1 MKGVDWGT
9 LYDSYKDETL
19 DPAKIEEEI
28 EKLILDDDV
37 THKPGIYPYILIREE
52 KHLNIRKFTENMKQK
67 VYEKQNGKC
76 KKCNKNFDIGDME
89 ADHIT
94 PWVEGGKTNEDNC
107 QLLCKDDNRR
117 KSSK

>member
-9 LYDSYKDETL
+9 LYNSYKDETL

-37 THKPGIYPYILIREE
+37 TKKSGIYPYILTREE

-67 VYEKQNGKC
+67 VYEKQNRKC
-76 KKCNKNFDIGDME
+76 RICNESFDIKDMD

-94 PWVEGGKTNEDNC
+94 PWIEGGKTNEDNC
-107 QLLCKDDNRR
+107 QLLCKEDNRR